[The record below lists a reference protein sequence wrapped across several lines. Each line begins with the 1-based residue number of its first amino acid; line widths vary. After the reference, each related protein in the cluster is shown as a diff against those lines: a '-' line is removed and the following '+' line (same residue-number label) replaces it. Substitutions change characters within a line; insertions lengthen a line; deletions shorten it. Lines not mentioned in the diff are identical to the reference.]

1 MSARAAPSGRGE
13 RAPVRADLQALCDA
27 LDQRLAR
34 STAQG
39 GGLPTIEDAAA
50 RLTRP
55 ATLQRYS
62 LPMDVLARLSAQ
74 LKAPAT
80 DPATRAAYLKRLFVR
95 LLADLPERLAREPL
109 PASIAALIALETE
122 RIAGELGSHPDA
134 FYDPDT
140 DAFLK
145 DLGILTL
152 RLLPCGAELAQ
163 VRAGVPRS
171 LLLRGG
177 LAQLLRG
184 LWFFGH
190 RTAGFAPFVSLHMD
204 IRNLAAFTPEGW
216 DQTYLRLADLL
227 RARPQLKGVFGT
239 AWFYD
244 PAMTWVSPH
253 LAYLRERRIEGGAA
267 GFSFGPTEAARAN
280 ALARSA
286 RRRQLVEAG
295 RYTPRSY
302 YLVWPRADLLAW
314 AERRRSDARRTER
327 RTWE

>member
-1 MSARAAPSGRGE
+1 MSAHVVPAGCSE
-13 RAPVRADLQALCDA
+13 RAPLRADLQVLGDA

-34 STAQG
+34 SIAQG
-39 GGLPTIEDAAA
+39 DALPAIKDAAA
-50 RLTRP
+50 LLTLP
-55 ATLQRYS
+55 ATMQRYS

-74 LKAPAT
+74 LKAA
-80 DPATRAAYLKRLFVR
+80 DPAIRAAYLKRLFIH
-95 LLADLPERLAREPL
+95 LLADLPERIAREPV
-109 PASIAALIALETE
+109 PASIGALVAIEAD

-134 FYDPDT
+134 FYEPDA

-163 VRAGVPRS
+163 VHAGVPRS

-177 LAQLLRG
+177 FVQLLRG
-184 LWFFGH
+184 LWFFSY

-204 IRNLAAFTPEGW
+204 IRNLAAFTPAGW
-216 DQTYLRLADLL
+216 DETYLRLAELL
-227 RARPQLKGVFGT
+227 DARPQLKGVFGT

-244 PAMTWVSPH
+244 PAMTWVSQH
-253 LAYLRERRIEGGAA
+253 LAYLRQRRIEGGAA
-267 GFSFGPTEAARAN
+267 GFSFGPTPEARAN

-286 RRRQLVEAG
+286 RRRELAEAG
-295 RYTPRSY
+295 RYTPCSY
-302 YLVWPRADLLAW
+302 YVVWPRAELLAW
-314 AERRRSDARRTER
+314 AERRRSDAHRTEG